1 MQEFNTEEDFD
12 FFKSKLREKQVF
24 DSGVDFEYSDKLLT
38 LSTCY
43 GASENNMRFI
53 LVARRLRDGEIA
65 GDWST
70 IQRSDEYIQKQKE
83 KEKTT
88 KEKS

>member
-1 MQEFNTEEDFD
+1 
-12 FFKSKLREKQVF
+12 
-24 DSGVDFEYSDKLLT
+24 
-38 LSTCY
+38 
-43 GASENNMRFI
+43 MRFI

>member
-1 MQEFNTEEDFD
+1 MQDFETEDDFNFYAD
-12 FFKSKLREKQVF
+12 KLREKKAF
-24 DSGVDFEYSDKLLT
+24 DSGVDMEYGDKLLT

-43 GASENNMRFI
+43 GASEDNMRFI
-53 LVARRLRDGEIA
+53 LVARRLRDGEVA
-65 GDWST
+65 GDLST
-70 IQRSDEYIQKQKE
+70 IERTDEYKQKQ